1 MVKKLATATAVGLFM
16 ALALGTAPEVRA
28 DLQAGLDAYYDED
41 FTSAA
46 RELRPLAEGGD
57 AKAQYRLGMMFDFG
71 QGVEKNPQ
79 EAARLMRLAAD
90 QGDSDA
96 QFALG
101 RMYQLGRGVPFSPRE
116 GWWWLR
122 QAANQGNL
130 DALHWI
136 VNTGECGAC

>member
-1 MVKKLATATAVGLFM
+1 MNKFVGM
-16 ALALGTAPEVRA
+16 AAAGAIVVLALGISPEVRA
-28 DLQAGLDAYYDED
+28 DLQGGLDAYYDED
-41 FTSAA
+41 FTTAID
-46 RELRPLAEGGD
+46 ELRPLAEGGD
-57 AKAQYRLGMMFDFG
+57 AIAQYRLGLMHDFG
-71 QGVEKNPQ
+71 QGVKTDPA
-79 EAARLMRLAAD
+79 EAAKWMQLAAD

-101 RMYQLGRGVPFSPRE
+101 RMYQLGRGVPFNPAQ

-136 VNTGECGAC
+136 VNNGECGAC

>member
-1 MVKKLATATAVGLFM
+1 MRKRVGM
-16 ALALGTAPEVRA
+16 AAAGVIVALALGTAPEVRA
-28 DLQAGLDAYYDED
+28 DLQAGLDAYYDEN
-41 FTSAA
+41 FTAA
-46 RELRPLAEGGD
+46 VSELRPLAEGGD
-57 AKAQYRLGMMFDFG
+57 PIAQYRLGLMLDFG
-71 QGVEKNPQ
+71 QGVQKDP
-79 EAARLMRLAAD
+79 EAAANWMRLAAD

-101 RMYQLGRGVPFSPRE
+101 RMYQLGRGVPFNPAQ

-136 VNTGECGAC
+136 VNNGECGRC

>member
-1 MVKKLATATAVGLFM
+1 MW
-16 ALALGTAPEVRA
+16 
-28 DLQAGLDAYYDED
+28 
-41 FTSAA
+41 
-46 RELRPLAEGGD
+46 
-57 AKAQYRLGMMFDFG
+57 
-71 QGVEKNPQ
+71 
-79 EAARLMRLAAD
+79 LAAD

-136 VNTGECGAC
+136 VNNGECGAC